1 MDDYNGIVYNGR
13 NILDHECNL
22 WCLVRVG
29 PDKYCCRKPNYRFL
43 TIDNTKHVFK
53 KLPNYYLLECVKRLI
68 KIVFALL
75 ICIHGNGY
83 QEHIQYEPPLFNPKR
98 HIPLNN
104 TTDDINMSPI
114 EGRNFYA
121 LCLMQKIQQLTDC
134 GKVKNY
140 VWKYVG
146 KIDKNYYVVVNV
158 DGKGDLVT
166 KALFLHNTK
175 VVTSKIK
182 NDKARKKI

>member
-1 MDDYNGIVYNGR
+1 
-13 NILDHECNL
+13 
-22 WCLVRVG
+22 
-29 PDKYCCRKPNYRFL
+29 
-43 TIDNTKHVFK
+43 
-53 KLPNYYLLECVKRLI
+53 
-68 KIVFALL
+68 
-75 ICIHGNGY
+75 
-83 QEHIQYEPPLFNPKR
+83 
-98 HIPLNN
+98 
-104 TTDDINMSPI
+104 
-114 EGRNFYA
+114 
-121 LCLMQKIQQLTDC
+121 MQKIQQLTDC

-182 NDKARKKI
+182 NDKARKKIWDNSRVQDREISEMEMCHVIIKYTEVFNDLNFVAILTLPLYICASTDCKRESFCEVEDGAYIGLVYDNIFLW